1 VLSRDY
7 QKRLGQTA
15 WAKVHKT
22 NYLIGYDDKV
32 TTGSRDYCWR
42 FFPDGLVALGIG
54 YAPDSNHNISWR
66 P

>member
-1 VLSRDY
+1 M
-7 QKRLGQTA
+7 
-15 WAKVHKT
+15 KT
-22 NYLIGYDDKV
+22 NYLVGYDDKV